1 MTENI
6 TMKLVIVESPAKA
19 KTIQKYLGS
28 DFIVKSSYGHV
39 RDLPKAKLG
48 VNTEDGFEPQYIIP
62 LKAKKNVSELKKAA
76 GKAEEIYFAT
86 DEDREGEAIA
96 WHLSEI
102 IKADPAKCKRI
113 TFDEITKTAIQ
124 QAIQNPRAIDINLV
138 NAQQARRVL
147 DRLVGYELSPLL
159 WRKVRRGLS
168 AGRVQSVAVRLI
180 VEREEEIAA
189 FKPEEYWSLTAH
201 LMKDSVAFPATL
213 AEKDGKKI
221 ARKDIKNKEETDKI
235 VQALTSATYQV
246 GEVTQTAKKRVPPPP
261 FTTSTLQQA
270 AVNQL
275 GFSSKATMRI
285 AQQLYEG
292 IDLGQEGPIGLITY
306 MRTDSVNLAKEALAV
321 ANQVIKKH
329 FGDEYALAEPRFYKT
344 KSKGAQEAH
353 EAIRPTDPTRTPDAV
368 ASFLDGRQLKL
379 YRLIWQRMIAS
390 QMAAARL
397 NTVSAM
403 IATSTPYRF
412 KAVGTTVEFE
422 GYTKVYGGKNDFL
435 QETLIPSLKTAD
447 KLALEKLETAQ
458 HFTQP
463 PARYSEATLVKAL
476 EQNGIGRPSTYAPTI
491 DTVQRREYVVKG
503 EDKKFSPTEVGQ
515 IVTNLLKE
523 HFTNIVDVDFT
534 AKVEEELDE
543 IASGGKEWQPM
554 IKEFYEPF
562 HKNIE
567 IKNAQL
573 SKKELTQEKT
583 GENCPKCGH
592 EMVIKLG
599 RFGRFKACSNFPECK
614 HTEPTGEDKELAEKA
629 SGEKCPECGKPLVL
643 KRGRFGPFLGC
654 SGYPECKHIKKIEKT
669 TGVKCPKCEIGEI
682 VEKRSKRGKTFYSCN
697 KYPECKNAYWSK
709 PTGEKCPTCG
719 SLLVYGA
726 KNTVRC
732 SSKEC
737 GYTRE
742 AGENGKTSEVE

>member
-1 MTENI
+1 MTENK

-19 KTIQKYLGS
+19 KTIQKYLGKGY
-28 DFIVKSSYGHV
+28 IVKSSYGHV
-39 RDLPKAKLG
+39 RDLPKTKLG
-48 VNTEDGFEPQYIIP
+48 VDTKDGFEPKYIIP
-62 LKAKKNVSELKKAA
+62 IKAKKNVTDLKKSAA
-76 GKAEEIYFAT
+76 TAEVIYFAT

-113 TFDEITKTAIQ
+113 TFDEITKSAIQ
-124 QAIQNPRAIDINLV
+124 QAINHPRAIDINLV

-180 VEREEEIAA
+180 VEREDEIKA
-189 FKPEEYWSLTAH
+189 FKPEEYWSLMAH
-201 LMKDSVAFPATL
+201 LKKEGAIFPAIL
-213 AEKDGKKI
+213 EEKDGKKI
-221 ARKDIKNKEETDKI
+221 ARKEIKNKEEVDKI
-235 VQALTSATYQV
+235 VKELVGAAYQV
-246 GEVTQTAKKRVPPPP
+246 DNVTQTAKKRSPPPP

-275 GFSSKATMRI
+275 GFSSKATMRV

-306 MRTDSVNLAKEALAV
+306 MRTDSVNLAAEALVKARE
-321 ANQVIKKH
+321 VINDQ
-329 FGDEYALAEPRFYKT
+329 FGKEYALSAPRYYKT
-344 KSKGAQEAH
+344 KTKGAQEAH
-353 EAIRPTDPTRTPDAV
+353 EAIRPTDPARTPDSV
-368 ASFLDGRQLKL
+368 AAYLDGGQLKL
-379 YRLIWQRMIAS
+379 YRLIWQRMVAS
-390 QMAAARL
+390 QMAEARL
-397 NTVSAM
+397 NTVTAM
-403 IATSTPYRF
+403 IATGTPYKF
-412 KAVGTTVEFE
+412 KATGTTIEFD
-422 GYTKVYGGKNDFL
+422 GYAKVYGGKNGFL
-435 QETLIPSLKTAD
+435 KEALLPQLQKDD
-447 KLALEKLETAQ
+447 KLGLEKLEPGQ

-463 PARYSEATLVKAL
+463 PARYSEASLVKVL

-491 DTVQRREYVVKG
+491 DTIQRREYVVKG
-503 EDKKFSPTEVGQ
+503 EDKKFAPTEVGG

-523 HFTNIVDVDFT
+523 HFANIVDVDFT
-534 AKVEEELDE
+534 ARVEEELDE
-543 IASGGKEWQPM
+543 IAAGSKEWQPM
-554 IKEFYEPF
+554 IKEFYVPF
-562 HKNIE
+562 HKNLE
-567 IKNAQL
+567 EKNDQL

-583 GENCPKCGH
+583 GEKCPKCGS

-614 HTEPTGEDKELAEKA
+614 HTEPTGEDKELSEQA

-654 SGYPECKHIKKIEKT
+654 SGYPECKHIKKIEKL
-669 TGVKCPKCEIGEI
+669 TGVKCPKCNIGDI

-697 KYPECKNAYWSK
+697 RYPECKNAYWSK

-737 GYTRE
+737 GYTKSSE
-742 AGENGKTSEVE
+742 AE